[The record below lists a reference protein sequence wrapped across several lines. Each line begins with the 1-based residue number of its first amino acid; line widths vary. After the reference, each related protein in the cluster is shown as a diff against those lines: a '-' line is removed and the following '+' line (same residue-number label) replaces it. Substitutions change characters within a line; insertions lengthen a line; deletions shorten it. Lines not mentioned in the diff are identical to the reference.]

1 MAHELGLP
9 VVLGQGGQVGHPQ
22 TQLLGDVVGDEDLV
36 AELHPG
42 AVLVAV
48 GDQLGGIVLQEL
60 EDARVGGDDRL
71 PAVLLSGGD
80 VGALVGVDTPG
91 AGPQGGHAV
100 QAGGV
105 GVAVEEH
112 DVGADELL
120 GGAVR
125 GDGQVHGDVVGVGR
139 DVGAGGEGR
148 TGTDQ
153 TSRDFSG
160 SQGQMSVINTL
171 VLVCRGQFWQ
181 G

>member
-9 VVLGQGGQVGHPQ
+9 AVLGQVGQVGHPQ
-22 TQLLGDVVGDEDLV
+22 TQLLGDVVGHEDLV
-36 AELHPG
+36 GELHPG

-48 GDQLGGIVLQEL
+48 GDELGGIVLQQL
-60 EDARVGGDDRL
+60 EDARVGGHNRL
-71 PAVLLSGGD
+71 PAVFLSRGD

-105 GVAVEEH
+105 GGAVEEH

-120 GGAVR
+120 GGPVR
-125 GDGQVHGDVVGVGR
+125 GDGQVHGDVVGVPG

-148 TGTDQ
+148 AGTDQ